1 MIKETDKAWWPQNVV
16 PLSTEHLNRIQ
27 SEFIE
32 KWQQIASAAHTGSL
46 APLADRR
53 FAGQAWQES
62 PQHLMMAH
70 LYLLSSQIMGQM
82 VDQADLPAAVRER
95 LRFSV
100 EQWNDAVSPSNYF
113 LTNPDVIK
121 AFAESNGTSLQQ
133 GFLNLLGDLRK
144 GHISQTDESSF
155 EVGGNLAL
163 TPGAVVFENAWFQLL
178 QYAPQTA
185 TVHQRP
191 LLMVPPCINKYYI
204 LDLQPGNSLVEFA
217 VSQGFTVFMISW
229 RNPTPQDTDGIQAA
243 TWDDYIEKGV
253 LTAID
258 VVRDI
263 SGQAQINTLGFCVG
277 GTMLSTALAVAR
289 ARGERHVAS
298 ATLLTTLLD
307 FEDTGVLDVFV
318 DEAHVAYREQTL
330 GHGGLMSASELATT
344 FSFLRPNEL
353 VWNYVVS
360 NYLKGKSPAPF
371 DLLYWNSDGT
381 NLPGPFFTWYF
392 RNMYLENN
400 LCRPGALRVCSEQI
414 DLAELDLPAYVYGS
428 KEDHIVPWKASYA
441 SAQRLS
447 GKLRYVLGASGHIA
461 GVINPPARNKRNY
474 WINEAATVVDTQAE
488 HWLDTAESLPGSW
501 WPDWAAWLARQ
512 SGRKIKAK
520 AGAGN
525 KAFPVLEPAPGRYVK
540 IRA

>member
-1 MIKETDKAWWPQNVV
+1 ETLVIKETDKAWWPQNVV

-82 VDQADLPAAVRER
+82 VDQADLPTAVRER

-191 LLMVPPCINKYYI
+191 LLMVPPCINKY
-204 LDLQPGNSLVEFA
+204 
-217 VSQGFTVFMISW
+217 
-229 RNPTPQDTDGIQAA
+229 
-243 TWDDYIEKGV
+243 
-253 LTAID
+253 
-258 VVRDI
+258 
-263 SGQAQINTLGFCVG
+263 
-277 GTMLSTALAVAR
+277 
-289 ARGERHVAS
+289 
-298 ATLLTTLLD
+298 
-307 FEDTGVLDVFV
+307 
-318 DEAHVAYREQTL
+318 
-330 GHGGLMSASELATT
+330 
-344 FSFLRPNEL
+344 
-353 VWNYVVS
+353 
-360 NYLKGKSPAPF
+360 
-371 DLLYWNSDGT
+371 
-381 NLPGPFFTWYF
+381 
-392 RNMYLENN
+392 
-400 LCRPGALRVCSEQI
+400 
-414 DLAELDLPAYVYGS
+414 
-428 KEDHIVPWKASYA
+428 
-441 SAQRLS
+441 
-447 GKLRYVLGASGHIA
+447 
-461 GVINPPARNKRNY
+461 
-474 WINEAATVVDTQAE
+474 
-488 HWLDTAESLPGSW
+488 
-501 WPDWAAWLARQ
+501 
-512 SGRKIKAK
+512 
-520 AGAGN
+520 
-525 KAFPVLEPAPGRYVK
+525 
-540 IRA
+540 